1 MSKLLLINTL
11 YKNFGGENSNFEQ
24 EKLFLREYYDLD
36 VLTFN
41 NSEKINIF
49 DILSFFTNSNLL
61 SNLKLKRKLKFF
73 KPEIVYLHNLW
84 FKSNLGILKILAKQN
99 KTILV
104 KIHNFRFQC
113 ADSILS
119 SKHIPR
125 NSLCPACSYNGKYF
139 FNKYYE
145 NSYIK
150 SFFLIF
156 HIKKF
161 KKLLKKLDIKI
172 VCLTKF
178 AAKQLIN
185 EGINKDKIYVLS
197 NPLQSNST
205 YEFKQDSKNYIYAG
219 KIDKTKGVEELLKVW
234 KKFNQN
240 KYTLKI
246 VGDGESLQELKDM
259 YASENIIFSGYMSNE
274 KVLDLMRDSR
284 FLITATKMYEGQPKI
299 LMEASMLGIPSIFP
313 NYGGMKEFFPNNYEF
328 TFDQFN
334 YDSLLA
340 ILNKSCENKRVQ
352 LASQAV
358 FDHFNENFS
367 LKNINRD
374 LLEIIYS
381 KDL

>member
-1 MSKLLLINTL
+1 MSKLLLVNTL
-11 YKNFGGENSNFEQ
+11 YKEFGGENSNFEE
-24 EKLFLREYYDLD
+24 EKQFLGEYFDLS

-49 DILSFFTNSNLL
+49 DILSFFTNSNIF
-61 SNLKLKRKLKFF
+61 SNLKLKKKLKSFE
-73 KPEIVYLHNLW
+73 PDVVYVHNMW
-84 FKSNLGILKILAKQN
+84 FKLNLGILKILAKQN
-99 KTILV
+99 KTLLL

-119 SKHIPR
+119 SKHTPR
-125 NSLCPACSYNGKYF
+125 NNLCPACSYKGNHF

-161 KKLLKKLDIKI
+161 KKLLKKLDLKI
-172 VCLTKF
+172 ICLTEF

-185 EGINKDKIYVLS
+185 EGINKEKIFVLS
-197 NPLQSNST
+197 NPLQSNSI

-219 KIDKTKGVEELLKVW
+219 KVDKTKGVEELIKVW

-240 KYTLKI
+240 TYTLRI
-246 VGDGESLQELKDM
+246 VGDGESLQEFKDL
-259 YASENIIFSGYMSNE
+259 YASENIIFYGYISNE
-274 KVLDLMRDSR
+274 KVLDLMKDSR

-299 LMEASMLGIPSIFP
+299 LMEASKLGIPSIFP
-313 NYGGMKEFFPNNYEF
+313 NHGGMKEFFPNNYEF

-340 ILNKSCENKRVQ
+340 SLNKSLDNKKVQ
-352 LASQAV
+352 FASQAV

-367 LKNINRD
+367 LKNIYSD
-374 LLEIIYS
+374 LLKIINS
-381 KDL
+381 KD